1 MARNKKKTSWKTWAG
16 IFAAVTLIGIGSTAG
31 SKPEP
36 TPTSEP
42 VRAAAPTVTPA
53 DTPEPVPTA
62 EPTATPLRIH
72 GEDPQTTVYVSN
84 NNVIHFRP
92 DCSGMKHYTEMTLQE
107 ADAAGC
113 QICERCG

>member
-1 MARNKKKTSWKTWAG
+1 MARSKKRTSWKTWAG
-16 IFAAVTLIGIGSTAG
+16 IFAAVALIGIGSTAG

-36 TPTSEP
+36 KPTPEPEP
-42 VRAAAPTVTPA
+42 VRAAAPA

-72 GEDPQTTVYVSN
+72 GKDPQTTVYVSK

-92 DCSGMKHYTEMTLQE
+92 DCSGMKHYTEMTLQD
-107 ADAAGC
+107 ADAAGY
-113 QICERCG
+113 QICEHCG